1 MRINKLTA
9 SFGKLENE
17 SLSFHEGLNIIYAPN
32 ESGKSTWCAFIR
44 AMLYGVDSAQ
54 RGKSGFIPDK
64 QRYAPW
70 SGAPMEGSMELSSDG
85 CNITISRTT
94 KSKTA
99 PMREFSACYTGS
111 SVHVEG
117 LSAANCGEML
127 TGVTREVF
135 RRSAFVEQGTV
146 AVTGSPELEKRINTL
161 VSTGEEEISYT
172 EADETLRAWQRRRR
186 FNRRGLI
193 PQLEAEMDD
202 VQRRLG
208 DMGLSSQDIELLE
221 GKLEESRGRCARL
234 EAQVTECRK
243 KQRREALELLR
254 TGRENFHEFSERHDD
269 ALSEV
274 TLCREALRTGPFHSA
289 TVEQVEQELEEDMRE
304 LEELRQHRQK
314 KPSVLLPVLFFILAA
329 LGAWLYTYTQKIYAV
344 VLAVVMCAAAV
355 MLIMRY
361 TVRVRSIN
369 EAKARQKLIL
379 DDYGVDSPA
388 RLQALVDEHRRLWDE
403 LRQAEEEEYRSRLE
417 YEDARSQL
425 EHLEETALGDLD
437 FSGGSSPAALLSREL
452 AAERLRS
459 QQISAQIASLQGRLA
474 ATGDPLVLSSEL
486 KSMEDE
492 YEQLNLEYDAI
503 TLAIDTLRSA
513 DEQIQSRFSPKLG
526 KLASQYMSIVTGGRY
541 SDILINRDFSART
554 RTTDDAVA
562 RESEYLSAG
571 TLDLMYLAVRLAVCE
586 LALPNGERCP
596 LIIDDALVNLDETR
610 FAQAIALLREIAKTR
625 QVILFTCREV
635 KSSALSTT

>member
-17 SLSFHEGLNIIYAPN
+17 SLNLHEGLNIIYAPN

-54 RGKSGFIPDK
+54 RGRSGFIPDK

-70 SGAPMEGSMELSSDG
+70 SGAAMEGTMELVADG
-85 CNITISRTT
+85 CNITITRST

-99 PMREFSACYTGS
+99 PMREFSATYTGS
-111 SVHVEG
+111 NVPVEG
-117 LSAANCGEML
+117 MSAANCGEML

-146 AVTGSPELEKRINTL
+146 AVTGSPELEKRIGTI
-161 VSTGEEEISYT
+161 VSTGEEQSSYT
-172 EADETLRAWQRRRR
+172 DADESLRAWQRRRR

-193 PQLEAEMDD
+193 PQLEGEMDD

-208 DMGLSSQDIELLE
+208 DMGLSAKDIEALQQQLD
-221 GKLEESRGRCARL
+221 ESRRRCSQL
-234 EAQVTECRK
+234 EAQVTDSRK

-254 TGRENFHEFSERHDD
+254 EGREQLHHCSDRHDE
-269 ALSEV
+269 ALSE
-274 TLCREALRTGPFHSA
+274 LSMCRETLRGGPFQGA
-289 TVEQVEQELEEDMRE
+289 PVEQVEQALDRDINELEK
-304 LEELRQHRQK
+304 LRQQRRR
-314 KPSVLLPVLFFILAA
+314 KPAVLLPILFFILAV
-329 LGAWLYTYTQKIYAV
+329 LGAWLYTQTQKLYAIILAV
-344 VLAVVMCAAAV
+344 VLCVAAV
-355 MLIMRY
+355 AFIMRY
-361 TVRVRSIN
+361 TVRSRSLN
-369 EAKARQKLIL
+369 ESRDRQKAIL
-379 DDYGVDSPA
+379 SGYGVNDASQ
-388 RLQALVDEHRRLWDE
+388 LMGLLEEHRQLWDE
-403 LRQAEEEEYRSRLE
+403 LREAEIEEYRSRLE
-417 YEDARSQL
+417 YEDARESL
-425 EHLEETALGDLD
+425 ERLEEAALGDLD

-452 AAERLRS
+452 TAERQRS
-459 QQISAQIASLQGRLA
+459 QQLSAQIASMQGRLA

-486 KSMEDE
+486 KSMEEE

-503 TLAIDTLRSA
+503 TLALDTLRAA
-513 DEQIQSRFSPKLG
+513 DEQIQSRFSPRLG
-526 KLASQYMSIVTGGRY
+526 RLASEYMSAVTGGRY

-554 RTTDDAVA
+554 RTVGDSVA

-596 LIIDDALVNLDETR
+596 LIIDDALVNLDEQR
-610 FAQAIALLREIAKTR
+610 FAQAIQLLREIAKTR
-625 QVILFTCREV
+625 QVVLFTCREV
-635 KSSALSTT
+635 RSGN

>member
-44 AMLYGVDSAQ
+44 SMLYGVDSSQ

-70 SGAPMEGSMELSSDG
+70 SGAPMEGSMDVTADG

-94 KSKTA
+94 RSKTA
-99 PMREFSACYTGS
+99 PMREFAACYTGS

-117 LSAANCGEML
+117 LNGSNCGEML

-172 EADETLRAWQRRRR
+172 EADDTLRAWQRRRR

-208 DMGLSSQDIELLE
+208 DMGLSSQDIELME
-221 GKLEESRGRCARL
+221 AKLEESRSRCARL

-254 TGRENFHEFSERHDD
+254 QGRENFHEFSERHDE

-274 TLCREALRTGPFHSA
+274 TLCREALRTGPFQSA
-289 TVEQVEQELEEDMRE
+289 SVEQVERELEEDMLE
-304 LEELRQHRQK
+304 LEELRRHRQK

-344 VLAVVMCAAAV
+344 VLAVVLCGAAV
-355 MLIMRY
+355 ALIMRY

-369 EAKARQKLIL
+369 EAKARQKQIL

-403 LRQAEEEEYRSRLE
+403 LRQAEDEEYRSRLE
-417 YEDARSQL
+417 YENARSQL
-425 EHLEETALGDLD
+425 ERLEETALGDLD
-437 FSGGSSPAALLSREL
+437 FSGGTSPAALLSREL
-452 AAERLRS
+452 SAERLRA

-513 DEQIQSRFSPKLG
+513 DEQIQSRFSPRLG

-554 RTTDDAVA
+554 RTNDDAVA

-586 LALPNGERCP
+586 LALPSGERCP
-596 LIIDDALVNLDETR
+596 LIIDDALVNLDEKR
-610 FAQAIALLREIAKTR
+610 FAQAIELLREIAKTR

-635 KSSALSTT
+635 KSSLTTV